1 MARLLLKHAAAR
13 HLSGI
18 RHPKLGDSMARA
30 VQVVLVIFALIG
42 PVYAGEKAPEN
53 NLTGVYACEG
63 TNPDG
68 ATYSGVVEIV
78 RIKDTY
84 LVRWTMPNDSQV
96 VGVGIL
102 SGGQLSVSY
111 YGGTPSLVVYS
122 VGENGQLNGKWTAG
136 GAEGLQFSETLTRLP
151 EGTPRPA
158 KPAKPSKPTHR
169 ESDEGPRIKV

>member
-1 MARLLLKHAAAR
+1 
-13 HLSGI
+13 
-18 RHPKLGDSMARA
+18 MARA
-30 VQVVLVIFALIG
+30 VLVGLVVFALVA
-42 PVYAGEKAPEN
+42 PVYAGDQDPGK
-53 NLTGVYACEG
+53 NLTGVYSCEG
-63 TNPDG
+63 QNPDG
-68 ATYSGVVEIV
+68 GTYTGVVEIV
-78 RIKDTY
+78 SIKDTY

-122 VGENGQLNGKWTAG
+122 IAENGKLNGKWTAG

-158 KPAKPSKPTHR
+158 TPAKPSKPTNR
-169 ESDEGPRIKV
+169 ESDAGPKVTV